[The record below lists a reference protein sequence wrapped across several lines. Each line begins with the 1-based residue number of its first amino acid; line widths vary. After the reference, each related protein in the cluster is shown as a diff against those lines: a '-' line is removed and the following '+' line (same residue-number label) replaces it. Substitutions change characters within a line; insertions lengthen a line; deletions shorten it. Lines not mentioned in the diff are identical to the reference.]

1 MRKFRK
7 RLTALSLAAVVA
19 LDPLCAL
26 AAEEPQETIPVG
38 FEESIGETE
47 AAEKEEAEK
56 EAEPKETAPEEGLP
70 AKGSEDLPSPGQTA
84 SDERTGEPGETETA
98 RTEEQEKAESVPTE
112 EQEETEAARTE
123 EQEKAEAVPTEEQEE
138 TGSVRTEGREET
150 ETIRTDESVPESGDG
165 RQPEQETVQ
174 AETQI
179 ETYGS
184 VLIPAGH
191 TGAEVTLYALD
202 EWAQNYIRIP
212 AGYAQSVPITIA
224 GYDAGKIEWH
234 SENGEIAYVGTRG
247 VIWPGRTTRHY
258 LDGTSEEEYTFD
270 EPVLIYGYA
279 GGQKFEIKVTVRD
292 YSEVYADQVM
302 DQYINANISAGM
314 SDHEKVERICQFVA
328 GYAYSV
334 DFSSATGMIVG
345 GEGFEP
351 GDRLQRA
358 QRKLW
363 LCGRSGDP
371 GDSSECKKAFDRS
384 GRYGGTVPWNPGG
397 VE

>member
-1 MRKFRK
+1 MGRGRKMRKFRK

-47 AAEKEEAEK
+47 AAEKEEPEK

-84 SDERTGEPGETETA
+84 SEEQTRERGETETV
-98 RTEEQEKAESVPTE
+98 RTEGR
-112 EQEETEAARTE
+112 EETESARTE

-184 VLIPAGH
+184 VLIPAGR